1 MGADGFAERRGGNAP
16 ESLSDAKLALAS
28 LESMGS
34 DEDMHVMHPQALDDP
49 ELEVTKP
56 PSHVPG
62 QLSSGALDALV
73 GTVPA
78 IRKLRALLPAV
89 ADSAAPV
96 LIRGET
102 GSGKELVARALH
114 ELGPRREAPFV
125 AVNCAA
131 VPSTLFESEL
141 FGHEQGSFTGAH
153 RRARGRLEEAG
164 DGTLL
169 LDEIGELPLEQ
180 QAKLL
185 RAIGE
190 RRFRSVG
197 GSRDLP
203 FSARVLAAT
212 HVDLEARVARGEF
225 RSDLFFRLNV
235 LSVRMPPLRERTDDM
250 QAIAEHCLR
259 ELAPSVRIAAD
270 AVALLSRRAWPGNVR
285 ELRSILERAAVVAN
299 AGVITAN
306 VLQGM
311 DALFHPSTSVCTLD
325 DVVARVHA
333 LPGSLPEKL
342 DALEQELVRRALET
356 TGGNQAEAARL
367 LGVHRKWLERRVH
380 GRNRAKS

>member
-1 MGADGFAERRGGNAP
+1 
-16 ESLSDAKLALAS
+16 
-28 LESMGS
+28 
-34 DEDMHVMHPQALDDP
+34 MHVVPWEAWDDT
-49 ELEVTKP
+49 ERGDG
-56 PSHVPG
+56 SRRA
-62 QLSSGALDALV
+62 SRALDALV
-73 GTVPA
+73 GTVTA
-78 IRKLRALLPAV
+78 MRKLRALLPV
-89 ADSAAPV
+89 FADSNAPV

-114 ELGPRREAPFV
+114 ELGPRAGAPFV

-164 DGTLL
+164 EGTLL

-197 GSRDLP
+197 GDRDLP
-203 FSARVLAAT
+203 FPARVLAAT

-235 LSVRMPPLRERTDDM
+235 LSVRIPSLAERKADM
-250 QAIAEHCLR
+250 GAIVEQCLR
-259 ELAPSVRIAAD
+259 DMAPAARVTPD
-270 AVALLSRRAWPGNVR
+270 AVALLSLRAWPGNVR
-285 ELRSILERAAVVAN
+285 ELRSVLERAAVL
-299 AGVITAN
+299 AGSGPITAS
-306 VLQGM
+306 LLRGM
-311 DALFHPSTSVCTLD
+311 DALLEARGSIASVE
-325 DVVARVHA
+325 DVAARVHA
-333 LPGSLPEKL
+333 LPGTLPEKL
-342 DALEQELVRRALET
+342 EALEQELVRRALEAS
-356 TGGNQAEAARL
+356 GGNQAEAARS

-380 GRNRAKS
+380 ARAKS